1 MNVKMFNNNV
11 DFFIFTTNKNYATRL
26 KEFCTTIKSKDYW
39 QKVIDLL
46 QTNNIESNLRVAK
59 DLGIDKVIEITDN
72 DIDEDNEKMS
82 SDFGIE
88 YLGFSVKGGKYAV
101 KLLLGGIMAEINNG
115 KASSLSNR
123 EREVL
128 ELLARGMTNKD
139 IANTLYLSEKTVKNH
154 LNNIFKKIDVTDRTK
169 AALFAVNNNI
179 C

>member
-1 MNVKMFNNNV
+1 MSLAIIGDIELEK
-11 DFFIFTTNKNYATRL
+11 FFDKIETKDNYKIAQL
-26 KEFCTTIKSKDYW
+26 NGKDCAFLC
-39 QKVIDLL
+39 IE
-46 QTNNIESNLRVAK
+46 NNIESNWRVAK

>member
-1 MNVKMFNNNV
+1 MSLAIIGDIELEK
-11 DFFIFTTNKNYATRL
+11 FFDKIETKDNYKIAQL
-26 KEFCTTIKSKDYW
+26 NGKDCAFLC
-39 QKVIDLL
+39 IE
-46 QTNNIESNLRVAK
+46 NNIESNLRVAK

>member
-1 MNVKMFNNNV
+1 
-11 DFFIFTTNKNYATRL
+11 
-26 KEFCTTIKSKDYW
+26 
-39 QKVIDLL
+39 
-46 QTNNIESNLRVAK
+46 
-59 DLGIDKVIEITDN
+59 
-72 DIDEDNEKMS
+72 
-82 SDFGIE
+82 
-88 YLGFSVKGGKYAV
+88 
-101 KLLLGGIMAEINNG
+101 MAEINNG